1 MLGRRAPQ
9 KVLVIPHQHRVN
21 SRKAAATAAGWSVCH
36 TLGREL
42 PCVTAPLFG
51 NAAGTTA
58 FKNVQCHCLSVPAL
72 AFTAI
77 YTCSPSKNLQLEQ
90 PH

>member
-36 TLGREL
+36 TLGRG
-42 PCVTAPLFG
+42 TALCYGTSLWECSRHHCFQERAVPLSLSTSTCFYC
-51 NAAGTTA
+51 NIHLQSVEKPAA
-58 FKNVQCHCLSVPAL
+58 
-72 AFTAI
+72 
-77 YTCSPSKNLQLEQ
+77 
-90 PH
+90 